1 MCGQGDDKLRI
12 METLKRLLF
21 ETPLAIYII
30 LVVAEAAVAAIWHGR
45 RTRKWALAL
54 LVAPVLGLAVGLTS
68 YLVETD
74 LEQINSAMSDIARS
88 AESGDL
94 DAAVEYLD
102 ESCLAPTTD
111 GKTISKN
118 GIILAGRM
126 ALRRRPVERLH
137 TVGPVTTITGDKAI
151 TEVKVRI
158 VLESGEGVDTAWRLE
173 WSKCD
178 AGWRI
183 VRVEI
188 LSPPELASWNF

>member
-1 MCGQGDDKLRI
+1 
-12 METLKRLLF
+12 METLKRLIF

-45 RTRKWALAL
+45 RTRKLALAL

-88 AESGDL
+88 VESGDL
-94 DAAVEYLD
+94 DAAVEHLD
-102 ESCLAPTTD
+102 EPCLAPLSGG
-111 GKTISKN
+111 GKISKDE
-118 GIILAGRM
+118 IILAGRT
-126 ALRRRPVERLH
+126 ALRRRPVERLQ

-158 VLESGEGVDTAWRLE
+158 VLESNECVDTAWRLE
-173 WSKCD
+173 WARRE

-188 LSPPELASWNF
+188 VSPPELADWSF